1 MEQNDVQSATAS
13 VPPPPL
19 PPPAAGMPA
28 GGGPPVTNAPSAR
41 RTGGGLWRWL
51 LGCGCLLVL
60 CWALLAAAIGA
71 LFKTGAAHKPFGQK
85 VAVVYVSGAISSGA
99 SDSGPFSSGGAAS
112 ERVIHDLR
120 TAVKESG
127 VKAIVLRV
135 NSPGGSAAA
144 SQEIYQEIVRVRGKG
159 MPVVVSMADVAASG
173 GYYVSAPADMIF
185 ADNGT
190 LTGSIGV
197 ILQTTDMT
205 ALFSKIG
212 LKPETIKSGKHK
224 DMFSPSRSLTD
235 EERIM
240 AKAMILDIYDQFVS
254 DVLEGRKH
262 KGLTREKLLAVADGR
277 VLTGRQARDALLVD
291 EIGSLQD
298 AIQDAA
304 RRGGIKGEP
313 SVWKVKRS
321 FWETLAEAK
330 MDVRPNV
337 ILDLSRAR
345 SGGAAL
351 DEILMQGR

>member
-13 VPPPPL
+13 ESVPPPPL
-19 PPPAAGMPA
+19 PPPPA
-28 GGGPPVTNAPSAR
+28 GPPVTQAPSTR
-41 RTGGGLWRWL
+41 GTSGRLWRWL
-51 LGCGCLLVL
+51 LGCGCLVIL
-60 CWALLAAAIGA
+60 CWALVAAAVAA
-71 LFKTGAAHKPFGQK
+71 LFKTGAASKPFGQK

-99 SDSGPFSSGGAAS
+99 SDGGPFSSGGAAS
-112 ERVIHDLR
+112 ERVINDLR
-120 TAVKESG
+120 TAVEESG

-173 GYYVSAPADMIF
+173 GYYVSAPADVIF
-185 ADNGT
+185 AANGT

-205 ALFSKIG
+205 ALLSKIG

-291 EIGSLQD
+291 EIGSLDD
-298 AIQDAA
+298 AIREAA

-321 FWETLAEAK
+321 FWETLAEAR

-345 SGGAAL
+345 AGGSAL
-351 DEILMQGR
+351 DELLTPGR